1 MIRSST
7 AVAERSTAN
16 TKTIHKE
23 PTYHVFY
30 VLRKVPIYLSYFV
43 LHPLHLNYA
52 SSWKQDCLP
61 FSLRRWSSN
70 PTRAND
76 STLRLT
82 KYSSKIQT
90 TDLYLQELSVLY
102 CHTNTTRYQSNL
114 IITKA
119 NYICFEEGQKGH
131 FWDWF
136 NYRISVLF
144 LDILT

>member
-1 MIRSST
+1 MKAFLKVPPLAFLHLKTLVMIRSST

-61 FSLRRWSSN
+61 FSLR
-70 PTRAND
+70 
-76 STLRLT
+76 
-82 KYSSKIQT
+82 
-90 TDLYLQELSVLY
+90 TD
-102 CHTNTTRYQSNL
+102 
-114 IITKA
+114 
-119 NYICFEEGQKGH
+119 
-131 FWDWF
+131 
-136 NYRISVLF
+136 
-144 LDILT
+144 